1 MKLQWSIV
9 VGWTSMRINQV
20 IAVAGHQ
27 TFVAVAISQLR
38 VIEVKVMRR
47 DQLGLSI
54 RTVLRFQI
62 QVDHQI

>member
-1 MKLQWSIV
+1 
-9 VGWTSMRINQV
+9 MRINQV
-20 IAVAGHQ
+20 ITVAGHQ

-38 VIEVKVMRR
+38 VIEGKVMRR